1 MSNERD
7 LELSQIIYKNS
18 RTEEVHAPPLM
29 PLKERD
35 FKALATLFD
44 RPDSTE
50 IEDDINK
57 ILTLMVPE
65 PSWDE
70 DTYEFLQEYL

>member
-1 MSNERD
+1 MSNELD
-7 LELSQIIYKNS
+7 LKLSRIIHKNP
-18 RTEEVHAPPLM
+18 RTTEVHAPPLM

-44 RPDSTE
+44 RADSNE
-50 IEDDINK
+50 IEADINN
-57 ILTLMVPE
+57 ILERMVPE

-70 DTYEFLQEYL
+70 DPCEFLQEYL

>member
-1 MSNERD
+1 MSNELD
-7 LELSQIIYKNS
+7 LELSRILQKNF
-18 RTEEVHAPPLM
+18 RTEEVHAAPLM

-44 RPDSTE
+44 RPDSNE
-50 IEDDINK
+50 IEADINK
-57 ILTLMVPE
+57 TLNLMVPE

-70 DTYEFLQEYL
+70 DPYEFLQEYL

>member
-7 LELSQIIYKNS
+7 LKLSHIIHENS
-18 RTEEVHAPPLM
+18 RAREVHAPPLM

-44 RPDSTE
+44 RADSKE
-50 IEDDINK
+50 IEADINN
-57 ILTLMVPE
+57 ILDRMVPE

-70 DTYEFLQEYL
+70 DPYEFLQEYL

>member
-1 MSNERD
+1 MSNEKD
-7 LELSQIIYKNS
+7 LKLSQIIYKNS
-18 RTEEVHAPPLM
+18 RTEEAHALPLM

-44 RPDSTE
+44 QLDSTE
-50 IEDDINK
+50 IEADINK
-57 ILTLMVPE
+57 TLSLMVPE

-70 DTYEFLQEYL
+70 DPYEFLQEYL

>member
-1 MSNERD
+1 
-7 LELSQIIYKNS
+7 
-18 RTEEVHAPPLM
+18 M

-44 RPDSTE
+44 RADSKE
-50 IEDDINK
+50 IEADINN
-57 ILTLMVPE
+57 ILDRMVPE

-70 DTYEFLQEYL
+70 DPYEFLQEYL